1 MSPLILRNTLPFFL
15 SARRTMKFPKKWLL
29 AALVIAVIVA
39 FAYITVTPNRLQQK
53 IDSDVA
59 KVNARFTPSESIDLS
74 MAMKILTHDPPQMMN
89 PPQEV
94 PPLLLFPPSAEDLAK
109 LSGE

>member
-1 MSPLILRNTLPFFL
+1 MSPLILMNTLPFFL
-15 SARRTMKFPKKWLL
+15 STRRTMKFPKKWLL

-89 PPQEV
+89 MCGE
-94 PPLLLFPPSAEDLAK
+94 PLRRPISSNFCNTVKDIHQ
-109 LSGE
+109 

>member
-1 MSPLILRNTLPFFL
+1 
-15 SARRTMKFPKKWLL
+15 MKFPKQWLL
-29 AALVIAVIVA
+29 ILLVIAIVLA
-39 FAYITVTPNRLQQK
+39 FAYITFVPNRLQQK

-59 KVNARFTPSESIDLS
+59 KVSARFTPSESIDLS

-89 PPQEV
+89 PPEQG
-94 PPLLLFPPSAEDLAK
+94 PPLLLFPPSSEDLAK

>member
-1 MSPLILRNTLPFFL
+1 MSPLILTTTLPFFL
-15 SARRTMKFPKKWLL
+15 SARRTMKIPKKWLL
-29 AALVIAVIVA
+29 VALVLALVVA
-39 FAYITVTPNRLQQK
+39 FAYIAVPSSPLQQK

-74 MAMKILTHDPPQMMN
+74 MAMKILTHDPPQMLN
-89 PPQEV
+89 PPQKG

>member
-1 MSPLILRNTLPFFL
+1 
-15 SARRTMKFPKKWLL
+15 MKKSTSQYLLL
-29 AALVIAVIVA
+29 ALVLAVIVG
-39 FAYITVTPNRLQQK
+39 FAYLTMPPNRLREK
-53 IDSDVA
+53 VNDDIA

-74 MAMKILTHDPPQMMN
+74 MAMKMVSHDAPQMLN
-89 PPQEV
+89 PPAEV

>member
-1 MSPLILRNTLPFFL
+1 
-15 SARRTMKFPKKWLL
+15 
-29 AALVIAVIVA
+29 
-39 FAYITVTPNRLQQK
+39 
-53 IDSDVA
+53 VA

-74 MAMKILTHDPPQMMN
+74 MAMKILTHDPPRMLN

>member
-1 MSPLILRNTLPFFL
+1 
-15 SARRTMKFPKKWLL
+15 MKFPKKWLL

-39 FAYITVTPNRLQQK
+39 FAYITFTPNRLQQK

-94 PPLLLFPPSAEDLAK
+94 PLLLFPPSAEDLAK